1 MLSILGVYLNSNI
14 SDIKYELRI
23 SKRARKVAIRIM
35 NGNVELVV
43 PKNYSVPRAERFLY
57 SKIDWINKHL
67 HNNTRNF
74 IPRYLGKQVKIVNN
88 VDKRFEIT
96 ECDEIDMNINY
107 SEEGKEFYNK
117 WLYEKAKSYL
127 PERTR
132 ELADK
137 YNFSIG
143 RVSVRRQKTRWG
155 SCSSKK
161 NISLNYKLLQFEKP
175 VIDYVIIHEL
185 CHTKFMNH
193 SKSFWNEV
201 SKIIPDYK
209 KYNKQL
215 KNNLL

>member
-1 MLSILGVYLNSNI
+1 MNSNI

>member
-1 MLSILGVYLNSNI
+1 MLSILGVFLNGKI